1 MKMVTSYC
9 TAGNF
14 QGKRCL
20 QISSIFYSAKLRGV
34 ASVGSTSK
42 QSVKV
47 FSLKIVF
54 PPIHKSFLSQK
65 IISLYGLRLYDSEL
79 CNLHNV
85 TKMYHVNHP

>member
-1 MKMVTSYC
+1 M
-9 TAGNF
+9 A
-14 QGKRCL
+14 
-20 QISSIFYSAKLRGV
+20 SIGSA
-34 ASVGSTSK
+34 SK